1 MKKSLKR
8 LLCLLLTLCL
18 VFTLLPVSALAV
30 GPSDMV
36 SIARNEV
43 GTSGCPNKY
52 TYYTGTSGGTYN
64 YWWCAAFVSWV
75 ANQAGERS
83 AIGKSP
89 GVREL
94 YNHIL
99 GHGGN
104 VVSSPKAG
112 DIVIYYRPRDDYY
125 AHIGIMENSSTS
137 IEGNYGNAVCRGIR
151 PSTYDDTVGSTV
163 ANGRIRVIYL
173 RPKYSNSGPTQE
185 TKIEYFNCDVTI
197 QTTKGKTV
205 NLYKNIT
212 DSQRYDYFDKGQTA
226 YSTKGA
232 KVSDGS
238 TWYQI
243 QAYDQNNKIVTL
255 WLNAVSSGVK
265 IINNNNKVEPSI
277 SFSPSSLS
285 VDVGASKTV
294 SINYKGDNV
303 YLPAFIVNDDS
314 ICSAS
319 WGDVNVNT
327 GKAALIVTGK
337 KAGSTSIKINLI
349 DSNKKIL
356 YTKSFPV
363 TISSKQNNEMPYT
376 VLYYLND
383 SNGRHLGNSKI
394 LVGKVGEIVSP
405 VPPEFD
411 GYVTPATKS
420 VVVKADLST
429 RIEYDYYIK
438 KYTVTYNANGG
449 SGAPLA
455 QTKTYGK
462 SIALS
467 SQKPTRS
474 GYSFKGW
481 ATSPGAASAQ
491 YQPGS
496 SYSSNKDL
504 TLYAVWERDKIESN
518 ITFSTNNL
526 TLEPGA
532 SQTVSVRF
540 KGDGIKYL
548 GYEPKDYDN
557 SICRLNWSDIDWKN
571 GTTNVTVT
579 GKGAGTVLITVH
591 FLDQYDNSFFSRSF
605 TVTVKSIPYTVFYD
619 ANGGAVLTSKETVT
633 NGDIYGTL
641 PTPTRNGYTFEG
653 WYTARSGGSRVTADT
668 VVNLTADQTLYAH
681 WTNQPYTINFD
692 ANGGNIQTSSITV
705 TNGSTYGA
713 LPTPARDGYT
723 FEGWYTARSGGSRVT
738 ADTTVDL
745 TSNQT
750 LYARWTNQPYTVNFD
765 ANGGNVQTSNMTVTN
780 GGAYGTLPTPVR
792 DGYTFE
798 GWYTSRSGGTQITTG
813 TTVSLSGNQILY
825 AHWEKGQTSSQPT
838 ISFVDVNESDWF
850 AEPVQWAIEQNITT
864 GTGNGTTFSPR
875 EICSVAQI
883 LTFIWRAY
891 GSPEP
896 AFANTFTDV
905 PSGAYYEKPAV
916 WAKEM
921 GLIGGNKLDPLA
933 PCTRA
938 MAVNYLWRAAGSP
951 NATASNQFVDVP
963 SSNIQAVDWAVANG
977 ITIGTSDT
985 TFSPKTTCT
994 RAEIITFLYRNMA

>member
-1 MKKSLKR
+1 MKKTVR
-8 LLCLLLTLCL
+8 RILCLLLTLCF
-18 VFTLLPVSALAV
+18 VFTLLPVRASAALDSRVERAINWAIAIANDNSHGYSQTHRN
-30 GPSDMV
+30 GPDYDCS
-36 SIARNEV
+36 S
-43 GTSGCPNKY
+43 
-52 TYYTGTSGGTYN
+52 
-64 YWWCAAFVSWV
+64 FVSTAFRQGGFNVSGSNWTGSME
-75 ANQAGERS
+75 QAFTSVGFKAYAASSVTLQRGD
-83 AIGKSP
+83 ILLRHDN
-89 GVREL
+89 VRQHTEL
-94 YNHIL
+94 YL
-99 GHGGN
+99 GNNQLVGAHWDYDGRTGD
-104 VVSSPKAG
+104 SSGKEI
-112 DIVIYYRPRDDYY
+112 DVYYDSAPSWHTRVLRY
-125 AHIGIMENSSTS
+125 
-137 IEGNYGNAVCRGIR
+137 EGNSHSIKV
-151 PSTYDDTVGSTV
+151 T
-163 ANGRIRVIYL
+163 
-173 RPKYSNSGPTQE
+173 
-185 TKIEYFNCDVTI
+185 EYFNCNVTI
-197 QTTKGKTV
+197 QTTQGKRV
-205 NLYKNIT
+205 NLYSQPT
-212 DSQRYDYFDKGQTA
+212 DSSYNDYYDRGGNLL
-226 YSTKGA
+226 STYGA
-232 KVSDGS
+232 KLSDGS
-238 TWYQI
+238 TWYRVLFQ
-243 QAYDQNNKIVTL
+243 QGNKDVNL
-255 WLNAVSSGVK
+255 WLNAGSSGVK
-265 IINNNNKVEPSI
+265 VIKIDPSI
-277 SFSPSSLS
+277 TFSPSS
-285 VDVGASKTV
+285 VTMNPGESKTV
-294 SINYKGDNV
+294 SVSSKGIDVSQLFFDEGNQ
-303 YLPAFIVNDDS
+303 S
-314 ICSAS
+314 ICTAK
-319 WGDVNVNT
+319 WV
-327 GKAALIVTGK
+327 
-337 KAGSTSIKINLI
+337 GSTAITLTAHAPGNTVVSLGYTDTAGNEHIQGRIN
-349 DSNKKIL
+349 
-356 YTKSFPV
+356 V
-363 TISSKQNNEMPYT
+363 TVNGKQNNEMPYT

-504 TLYAVWERDKIESN
+504 MLYAVWESDKVES
-518 ITFSTNNL
+518 SL
-526 TLEPGA
+526 TLSANSITLDCG
-532 SQTVSVRF
+532 SSKTISISF
-540 KGDGIKYL
+540 KGKGVEKLHYTAQ
-548 GYEPKDYDN
+548 N
-557 SICRLNWSDIDWKN
+557 TSICDLNWGETDLEN
-571 GTTNVTVT
+571 GTSSLTVT
-579 GKGAGTVLITVH
+579 GKKPGTVKITVYLLNDEGKY
-591 FLDQYDNSFFSRSF
+591 FCSQDFTVSVNSRS
-605 TVTVKSIPYTVFYD
+605 YTVFYD
-619 ANGGAVLTSKETVT
+619 ANGGAVLTSNETVT

-723 FEGWYTARSGGSRVT
+723 FEGWYTSRNGGSRVT
-738 ADTTVDL
+738 ADTTVNL
-745 TSNQT
+745 TSGQT
-750 LYARWTNQPYTVNFD
+750 LYARWTNQLYTISFD
-765 ANGGNVQTSNMTVTN
+765 ANGGNVHTSTTAVTN
-780 GGAYGTLPTPVR
+780 GGTYGTLPTPVR

-825 AHWEKGQTSSQPT
+825 AHWEKEQTPSQPT